1 MSHRFTD
8 LLAELKN
15 RLSRMGALVQQS
27 VEQSIDALL
36 SVDPKLAQ
44 QVIEGDAKVDEEEVK
59 VEKGAIDLLA
69 LHQPAA
75 GDLRMITTI
84 IKANSDFER
93 IADCAVNIAQR
104 VLPLS
109 RQEGYEVPAD
119 LKVLANSVIGT
130 LRDSMKAFNLSDE
143 AVARHVLRGDD
154 VIDALYHQIVQ
165 DTLTQMEGEDHDA
178 NVNLANIMIAKNLE
192 RIGDH
197 CTNIAEDVIF
207 VRLGRIV
214 RHLHAV
220 L

>member
-1 MSHRFTD
+1 MSHRFND
-8 LLAELKN
+8 LLDELKS

-27 VEQSIDALL
+27 VEQSVEALVALDA
-36 SVDPKLAQ
+36 KLAQ
-44 QVIEGDAKVDEEEVK
+44 QVIEADAKIDDEEVK
-59 VEKGAIDLLA
+59 IEKGAIDLLA

-75 GDLRMITTI
+75 GDLRLITTI

-109 RQEGYEVPAD
+109 RHDGYDVPPD
-119 LKVLANSVIGT
+119 LKLMANSVIGT
-130 LRDSMKAFNLSDE
+130 LRDTIKAFNLSDE

-154 VIDALYHQIVQ
+154 VVDALYHQIVQ
-165 DTLTQMEGEDHDA
+165 DTLTQMEGTGHEAD
-178 NVNLANIMIAKNLE
+178 VNLANIMIAKNLE

>member
-1 MSHRFTD
+1 MSNRFTD
-8 LLAELKN
+8 LLDDLKS
-15 RLSRMGALVQQS
+15 RLSRMGAVVQQS
-27 VEQSIDALL
+27 VEL
-36 SVDPKLAQ
+36 SVESLIKLDPKLAQ
-44 QVIEGDAKVDEEEVK
+44 QVIEGDQKVDEEEVK

-109 RQEGYEVPAD
+109 RHDGYEVPAD
-119 LKVLANSVIGT
+119 LKLMANSVIGT
-130 LRDSMKAFNLSDE
+130 LRDTIKAFNLSDE

-154 VIDALYHQIVQ
+154 VVDALYHQIVQ
-165 DTLTQMEGEDHDA
+165 DTLTQMEASRQDA
-178 NVNLANIMIAKNLE
+178 DIDLANIMIAKNLE

-197 CTNIAEDVIF
+197 CTNVAEDIVYIE
-207 VRLGRIV
+207 RGQIV
-214 RHLHAV
+214 RHRHAI
-220 L
+220 

>member
-8 LLAELKN
+8 LLAELKS
-15 RLSRMGALVQQS
+15 RLSRMGAVVQQS
-27 VEQSIDALL
+27 VEL
-36 SVDPKLAQ
+36 SVESLVALDAKLAQ

-109 RQEGYEVPAD
+109 RHEGYEVPAD
-119 LKVLANSVIGT
+119 LKLMANSVIGT
-130 LRDSMKAFNLSDE
+130 LRDTIKAFNLSDE

-154 VIDALYHQIVQ
+154 VVDALYHQIVQ
-165 DTLTQMEGEDHDA
+165 DMLAQMETDGQKASAD
-178 NVNLANIMIAKNLE
+178 LSNIMIAKNLSASPTTAPTSP
-192 RIGDH
+192 R
-197 CTNIAEDVIF
+197 T
-207 VRLGRIV
+207 
-214 RHLHAV
+214 
-220 L
+220 